1 MRASVK
7 IKRVVEYVREFPGLG
22 EKIRLA
28 RELDGRPLTQICR
41 ECGLSRSYWY
51 QLEAEDM
58 RASATE
64 EVIRK
69 VEKALNVDLGVCFD
83 D

>member
-1 MRASVK
+1 MK
-7 IKRVVEYVREFPGLG
+7 IKRVVEHVREFPGLG
-22 EKIRLA
+22 EKIRQT
-28 RELDGRPLTQICR
+28 REKDGRTLTQICR

-69 VEKALNVDLGVCFD
+69 IEQALNVDLGVCFD